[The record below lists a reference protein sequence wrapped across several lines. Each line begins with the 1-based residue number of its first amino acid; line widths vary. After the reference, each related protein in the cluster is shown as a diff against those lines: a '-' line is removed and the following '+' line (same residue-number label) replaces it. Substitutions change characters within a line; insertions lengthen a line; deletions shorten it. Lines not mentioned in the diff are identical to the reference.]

1 MLRSFLSGLVVVVMV
16 GCTGES
22 VLSVQEPVEVHDDL
36 LESLNLEDLL
46 NLEDSIDVI
55 FNSEEI

>member
-1 MLRSFLSGLVVVVMV
+1 MLRIFLSGLVVVLMV

-22 VLSVQEPVEVHDDL
+22 VLSVQESVEIHDDL

-55 FNSEEI
+55 INSEEI